1 MLDQNPFGT
10 WSAGIQG
17 YYKNIFNPEKPEDSS
32 LDECVNDML
41 FSLNGNTFLQR
52 HLFTKRD
59 ENGVKQ
65 KKVKNVDMNALMKEY
80 IAEWDKMNAS
90 FKKSEKRKKV

>member
-1 MLDQNPFGT
+1 
-10 WSAGIQG
+10 
-17 YYKNIFNPEKPEDSS
+17 
-32 LDECVNDML
+32 ML